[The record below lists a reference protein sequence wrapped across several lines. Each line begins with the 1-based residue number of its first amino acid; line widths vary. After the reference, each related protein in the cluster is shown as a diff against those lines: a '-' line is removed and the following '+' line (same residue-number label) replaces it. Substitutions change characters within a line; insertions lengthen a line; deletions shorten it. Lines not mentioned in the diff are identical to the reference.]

1 MFHGLLAQDARF
13 LLLVTNVHIRD
24 AFQKLWLLVP
34 VLYSFRLYY
43 TAESNLQLGNRGDAI
58 AILNEIIEFYS
69 GTEAAVMAQALIDRS
84 DPSYIGVKRF
94 MLLF

>member
-1 MFHGLLAQDARF
+1 LNSFKLGSFNKVIYGTYERF
-13 LLLVTNVHIRD
+13 LIGRRKILQIKN

-69 GTEAAVMAQALIDRS
+69 GTEAAVMAQALIDRTNDS
-84 DPSYIGVKRF
+84 
-94 MLLF
+94 